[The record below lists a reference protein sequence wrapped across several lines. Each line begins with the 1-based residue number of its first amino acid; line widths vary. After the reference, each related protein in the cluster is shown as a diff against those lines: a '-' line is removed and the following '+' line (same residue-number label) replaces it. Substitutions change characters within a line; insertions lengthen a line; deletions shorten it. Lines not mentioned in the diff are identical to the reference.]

1 MKKLLL
7 VLVVVTLA
15 SFLLVGCLNG
25 GTTPPPDDD
34 DDDVVVQA
42 VAIAIEDQYPATA
55 KEYIRADLLDVTVT
69 LAVAVGEDDLVRFV
83 AKEAGTDT
91 GKEGLEVT
99 LAEVPGSGR
108 KIWKFVDYNFNGTTA
123 GTDDLGLLADCVEIC
138 LYVTVNDCCVPDPTP
153 DIYYEVVKLDDTPP
167 AVTPTLTFKDCN
179 PCEVVPECADPV
191 LGGAYFEFTTLTTDQ
206 DPCDPE
212 LGNLC
217 ADACSGVGAWSF
229 TVDKAIVCDACPSA
243 SGTGCTVVG
252 AADCGC
258 LPYQTTAERATI
270 QQNFQ
275 QTKTYTITFDVKDNV
290 GNEQTPI
297 TWQLLVDTD
306 SFIDI
311 TQN

>member
-69 LAVAVGEDDLVRFV
+69 FAVAVGEDDLVRFV
-83 AKEAGTDT
+83 AKEAGAPALTAKT
-91 GKEGLEVT
+91 GAEVT
-99 LAEVPGSGR
+99 LTEVAGSGR
-108 KIWKFVDYNFNGTTA
+108 KVWKFVDYDFNNTGV
-123 GTDDLGLLADCVEIC
+123 DPLGLGDLADCVEIC

-153 DIYYEVVKLDDTPP
+153 DIYYEIVKLDDTPP
-167 AVTPTLTFKDCN
+167 DVTPYLTFKDCN
-179 PCEVVPECADPV
+179 PCVEVLPCDDPV

-206 DPCDPE
+206 DPCDPL

-229 TVDKAIVCDACPSA
+229 TVDKASLCDACPSA

-258 LPYQTTAERATI
+258 LPYVDPDDWESVEDNI
-270 QQNFQ
+270 H
-275 QTKTYTITFDVKDNV
+275 YTITFDVKDNV
-290 GNEQTPI
+290 GNAQAPM
-297 TWQLLVDTD
+297 TWELEVDTD
-306 SFIDI
+306 SIV
-311 TQN
+311 TT